1 MSSLTKPRIRRT
13 AQNTQFTYNLSQRVH
28 DVQTYPTRSP
38 QGATILICGHESG
51 ITLLWRG
58 GRRLKAPQKQAAN
71 DTQNGNPN
79 DTVMIIDSDDE
90 QPPSKAHS
98 TPNYEDN
105 PQFEESVQETPYPET
120 IQTLDLALGTAVLH
134 VAVIPM
140 APGAAQEA
148 GTEGAGIL
156 AEKMVFAVSC
166 VTNDVYVII
175 LPLTPP
181 SHESKARLELRSELL
196 AGKAGS
202 GCWGEALISLR
213 GQTKHSDGLAINLIK
228 PKSPDTQHRTPRIVV
243 AAHSRQASG
252 VMLLWD
258 VPLELKSKP
267 DHALEPFQ
275 TEFLP
280 NPLTRI
286 SFNPTHDTQLLV
298 VCSRYAARIYDFA
311 ASSLPPDPETVGP
324 FPAQGSWLLSLY
336 QPFTRPTCA
345 RKPIVDAAWISHGR
359 AVFCLLAD
367 GMWGIWDVDGA
378 SPISPSS
385 AMTKRLKV
393 GVQGAALTAFSVFGY
408 VEGAGSLRNA
418 GTLSRDNLGGELA
431 PMTPHTRRQAT
442 TALSSSA
449 ALDRLSTVHG
459 GVRSMAVPMNG
470 RGLQDESLVLWIGG
484 AEHVCVIPAVSRF
497 WEWQLRKGAGG
508 GVNLFSGAQPTRMI
522 KLLDLSTGLLGE
534 SCAGVGLVADQFI
547 TGEPVNQ
554 DSGIPV
560 DVVLQGE
567 SRVVIVRQGEDGPGK
582 KIGGVVGGRGRRLFS
597 RGERSDAIIV
607 RGSHD
612 RTASLSFNLSFSQP
626 GTLRTPG
633 FKKQDKQGDDFGA
646 GRPPSRPKVGL
657 DFMKSLN
664 EAADISDDL
673 TRDVECE
680 MLDIMEIEDSL
691 NDMEDNRGS
700 GRKKVFFDKD

>member
-1 MSSLTKPRIRRT
+1 MSSLAKPRIRRT
-13 AQNTQFTYNLSQRVH
+13 AQNTQFTYNLSRRVH
-28 DVQTYPTRSP
+28 DVQTYPIRSP

-58 GRRLKAPQKQAAN
+58 GRRLKASQKQAAN
-71 DTQNGNPN
+71 DTQNGNPD

-90 QPPSKAHS
+90 QPPSKAHL
-98 TPNYEDN
+98 TPKYEDN
-105 PQFEESVQETPYPET
+105 PQFEESIQETPYPET
-120 IQTLDLALGTAVLH
+120 IQTMDLALRTAVLH

-140 APGAAQEA
+140 APCAAEEA
-148 GTEGAGIL
+148 GTEGTGIL
-156 AEKMVFAVSC
+156 AEKMVFAV
-166 VTNDVYVII
+166 
-175 LPLTPP
+175 
-181 SHESKARLELRSELL
+181 SKARLELRSELL

-202 GCWGEALISLR
+202 GCWGETLIPLS

-228 PKSPDTQHRTPRIVV
+228 PKSPDTQYMTPRIVV

-258 VPLELKSKP
+258 VPLELKSEP
-267 DHALEPFQ
+267 GHRLEPFQ

-286 SFNPTHDTQLLV
+286 SFNPTHETQLLV

-378 SPISPSS
+378 SPSSPSS
-385 AMTKRLKV
+385 AMAKKLKA
-393 GVQGAALTAFSVFGY
+393 GVQGAALTAFSVSGY
-408 VEGAGSLRNA
+408 VEGAGSLRSA
-418 GTLSRDNLGGELA
+418 GTQPRDNLGGELA

-442 TALSSSA
+442 AALSSSA

-459 GVRSMAVPMNG
+459 GVRSMTVPMNG

-497 WEWQLRKGAGG
+497 WDWQLRKGVGG

-534 SCAGVGLVADQFI
+534 SCAGVGLVADQII

-560 DVVLQGE
+560 NVVLQGE

-597 RGERSDAIIV
+597 RGDRSDAIIV
-607 RGSHD
+607 RGNHD
-612 RTASLSFNLSFSQP
+612 RSASFSFNLSFSQP
-626 GTLRTPG
+626 GTLRNPG
-633 FKKQDKQGDDFGA
+633 LKKQDKQEDDFGA
-646 GRPPSRPKVGL
+646 GRPPPKPPVGL

-664 EAADISDDL
+664 EAADISEDL

-691 NDMEDNRGS
+691 NDMEDKRGS